1 MLFTAKYFN
10 MFTGTRI
17 EQRVC
22 QAKVLGLG
30 ISRKAASAKK
40 DGGVSALEAVKP
52 GPANIAHDDFERS
65 KDADLRRWLTGE
77 EDDLLTWLNE
87 GDRGDT
93 DAISSVSHGIVEGGP
108 LERPEKSDKELA
120 ELKLAVIEVLR
131 RSQPTEGVQDE
142 SLPALA
148 KRLHDI
154 SARESLSR
162 TDLDRL
168 LKDNQEMK
176 KEFDSAMAS
185 MPKDQRSLIKKQI
198 ELAEREAKLL
208 ARERD
213 QSRAPTNGDGVGA
226 SSMSELEERFQA
238 ELRQKELEFQDKEK
252 DYKAKVEYL
261 AEELKRKSLEEQQKE
276 DELKFAKMND
286 NQASKELEMKLKEI
300 QLKEKRMLL
309 MEEEIARLK
318 IDVRERD
325 DELRKIKEVVG
336 YKEQE
341 LLRREEDLDY
351 REKLMAGERR
361 KLDEAKREVT
371 NVEEVELK
379 KRLEE
384 LKVEVQH
391 KEEELIA
398 KEKFLNAKSEELRM
412 RESGVIDDEIKR
424 REEERAIE
432 FNVAKVKT
440 GNSRLDDLLLGGIP
454 FGSNVLIHGPPFVG
468 KEVMIAQFVSEGL
481 RKGVPCI
488 WVITDKTPKDIREE
502 MRSILS
508 GYEEYERRGLVKY
521 IDSYSKSMGEAAD
534 DPYAIYIN
542 EPTDH
547 DGIMEATDKVAK
559 EFREHHKY
567 YRLAFRSVST
577 LVAYSD
583 PNTAFRFLNP
593 FCGRRKREGAVS
605 MFVIEKGMHGE
616 QEIQMLGSIMDGMVD
631 FKLDQLKSYFS
642 IQGICDVQSRSYI
655 RYTVGKHGLSIGSF
669 SLDHIR

>member
-1 MLFTAKYFN
+1 M
-10 MFTGTRI
+10 GSRI
-17 EQRVC
+17 KQRLGK
-22 QAKVLGLG
+22 ARVLGLG
-30 ISRKAASAKK
+30 ISRKAAHAKK
-40 DGGVSALEAVKP
+40 DGSVAALEAVKP
-52 GPANIAHDDFERS
+52 SPANMENDDFDRS
-65 KDADLRRWLTGE
+65 KEHDLRRWLTGE

-87 GDRGDT
+87 GDKGET
-93 DAISSVSHGIVEGGP
+93 DALSSITHTVGEGDA
-108 LERPEKSDKELA
+108 RDRSEKGGKELA

-131 RSQPTEGVQDE
+131 RSQPTDSNQDE
-142 SLPALA
+142 SIPSLTQ
-148 KRLHDI
+148 RLHEVVEHDT
-154 SARESLSR
+154 LSHS
-162 TDLDRL
+162 DLDHRL
-168 LKDNQEMK
+168 RDNQDLK

-185 MPKDQRSLIKKQI
+185 IPKDQRSLIKKQI

-208 ARERD
+208 AKERARSD
-213 QSRAPTNGDGVGA
+213 AVANGDGACA

-238 ELRQKELEFQDKEK
+238 ELRQKELEFREKEK

-261 AEELKRKSLEEQQKE
+261 AEELKRESLEEQQKE
-276 DELKFAKMND
+276 DELKFAKMNSTEA
-286 NQASKELEMKLKEI
+286 NKEMEMKLRDF

-351 REKLMAGERR
+351 RDKLMAGERR

-379 KRLEE
+379 KRLED
-384 LKVEVQH
+384 LKMEVQH

-398 KEKFLNAKSEELRM
+398 KEKFLNAKSEELRL

-454 FGSNVLIHGPPFVG
+454 FGSNVLIHGPPFIG
-468 KEVMIAQFVSEGL
+468 KEIMIAQFVAEGL
-481 RKGVPCI
+481 KKGVPCI

-502 MRSILS
+502 MAPILS
-508 GYEEYERRGLVKY
+508 GYEEYEHRGLVKY

-534 DPYAIYIN
+534 DPHAIFIS

-559 EFREHHKY
+559 EFKEKHKY
-567 YRLAFRSVST
+567 YRLAFRSLST

-605 MFVIEKGMHGE
+605 MYVIEKGMHGE

-631 FKLDQLKSYFS
+631 FKLDQLKSNFS
-642 IQGICDVQSRSYI
+642 IQGISDVQSRSYI

>member
-1 MLFTAKYFN
+1 M
-10 MFTGTRI
+10 
-17 EQRVC
+17 
-22 QAKVLGLG
+22 
-30 ISRKAASAKK
+30 AAI
-40 DGGVSALEAVKP
+40 AVEKP
-52 GPANIAHDDFERS
+52 DPASTNDDFDKS
-65 KDADLRRWLTGE
+65 KEDDLRRWLTGE
-77 EDDLLTWLNE
+77 EDNLLTWLNE
-87 GDRGDT
+87 GDRGETETLTQVAHDLGDDDVRDKT
-93 DAISSVSHGIVEGGP
+93 
-108 LERPEKSDKELA
+108 EKSGKELA
-120 ELKLAVIEVLR
+120 ELKLAVIELLR
-131 RSQPTEGVQDE
+131 RGQPADAVKDE
-142 SLPALA
+142 SVPALSR
-148 KRLHDI
+148 RLREI
-154 SARESLSR
+154 SEHESGSR
-162 TDLDRL
+162 SELDRL
-168 LKDNQEMK
+168 LRNNQDLK
-176 KEFDSAMAS
+176 KEFDSAMAAV
-185 MPKDQRSLIKKQI
+185 PKDQRALIKKQI
-198 ELAEREAKLL
+198 ELAEREARLQAKE
-208 ARERD
+208 RER
-213 QSRAPTNGDGVGA
+213 AEMGANGNGVGA

-238 ELRQKELEFQDKEK
+238 ELRQKELEFQEKEK
-252 DYKAKVEYL
+252 DYRAKVEYL

-276 DELKFAKMND
+276 DELKLTRMTGS
-286 NQASKELEMKLKEI
+286 QANVEMEMKLKDV

-351 REKLMAGERR
+351 RDKLMASERR

-384 LKVEVQH
+384 LKSEVQR

-398 KEKFLNAKSEELRM
+398 KEKFLNAKSEELRL

-454 FGSNVLIHGPPFVG
+454 FGSNVLIHGPPFIG
-468 KEVMIAQFVSEGL
+468 KEIMIDQFVAEGL
-481 RKGVPCI
+481 KKGIPCI

-502 MRSILS
+502 MAPILS
-508 GYEEYERRGLVKY
+508 GYPEYEGRGLVKY
-521 IDSYSKSMGEAAD
+521 VDSYSRSMGESAD
-534 DPYAIYIN
+534 DPNAIYIE

-547 DGIMEATDKVAK
+547 DAIMAATDKLAK
-559 EFREHHKY
+559 EFKESHRY

-583 PNTAFRFLNP
+583 PNVAFRFLSP
-593 FCGRRKREGAVS
+593 FCGRRKRDGAVS
-605 MFVIEKGMHGE
+605 MYVIEKGMHGE

-642 IQGICDVQSRSYI
+642 IQGISDVQSRSYI

>member
-1 MLFTAKYFN
+1 M
-10 MFTGTRI
+10 
-17 EQRVC
+17 
-22 QAKVLGLG
+22 
-30 ISRKAASAKK
+30 AAI
-40 DGGVSALEAVKP
+40 EAVKP
-52 GPANIAHDDFERS
+52 SSASIPADDFDRS
-65 KDADLRRWLTGE
+65 KDDDLRRWLTGE
-77 EDDLLTWLNE
+77 EDDLLSWLSE
-87 GDRGDT
+87 ADRGET
-93 DAISSVSHGIVEGGP
+93 DALSP
-108 LERPEKSDKELA
+108 LAPGLGDSGLQERSEKGDKELM

-131 RSQPTEGVQDE
+131 RTQPSDAVQDE
-142 SLPALA
+142 SASALA
-148 KRLHDI
+148 KKLQELSQSH
-154 SARESLSR
+154 ALSR
-162 TDLDRL
+162 KDLDRL
-168 LKDNQEMK
+168 LQDNQELK

-208 ARERD
+208 AKERE
-213 QSRAPTNGDGVGA
+213 QAHNAGNGNGVGA

-238 ELRQKELEFQDKEK
+238 ELRQKELEFQEKEK
-252 DYKAKVEYL
+252 DYRAKVEYL
-261 AEELKRKSLEEQQKE
+261 AEELKRKSLDEQQKV
-276 DELKFAKMND
+276 DELKFAKMNGT
-286 NQASKELEMKLKEI
+286 QANKELEMKLKDV

-325 DELRKIKEVVG
+325 DELRKIKEVIG

-351 REKLMAGERR
+351 REKLMVGERR

-384 LKVEVQH
+384 LKSEVSR

-398 KEKFLNAKSEELRM
+398 KEKFLNAKSEELRL

-454 FGSNVLIHGPPFVG
+454 FGSNVLIHGPPFIG
-468 KEVMIAQFVSEGL
+468 KEIMIAQFVGEGL
-481 RKGVPCI
+481 KKGIPCI

-502 MRSILS
+502 MAPILS
-508 GYEEYERRGLVKY
+508 GYEEYEHRGLVKY
-521 IDSYSKSMGEAAD
+521 IDSYTKSMGEATN
-534 DPYAIYIN
+534 DPYAIYID

-547 DGIMEATDKVAK
+547 DAIMEATDKVAK
-559 EFREHHKY
+559 EFKESHKY

-583 PNTAFRFLNP
+583 PNTAFRFLSP
-593 FCGRRKREGAVS
+593 FCGRRKRDGAVS
-605 MFVIEKGMHGE
+605 MYVIEKGMHGE

-642 IQGICDVQSRSYI
+642 VQGICDVQSRSYI
-655 RYTVGKHGLSIGSF
+655 RYTTGKHGLSIGSF

>member
-1 MLFTAKYFN
+1 M
-10 MFTGTRI
+10 GSRI
-17 EQRVC
+17 KQRLGK
-22 QAKVLGLG
+22 ARVLGLG
-30 ISRKAASAKK
+30 ISRKAVHAKK
-40 DGGVSALEAVKP
+40 DGSVAALDVVKP
-52 GPANIAHDDFERS
+52 SPANMENDDFDRS
-65 KDADLRRWLTGE
+65 KEHDLRRWLTGE

-87 GDRGDT
+87 GDKGET
-93 DAISSVSHGIVEGGP
+93 DALSSITNTVGEGGA
-108 LERPEKSDKELA
+108 RNRSEKGDKELA

-131 RSQPTEGVQDE
+131 RSQPTDSNQDE
-142 SLPALA
+142 SIPALTQ
-148 KRLHDI
+148 RLHEVVEHD
-154 SARESLSR
+154 ALSH
-162 TDLDRL
+162 TDLDHRL
-168 LKDNQEMK
+168 RDNQDLR

-185 MPKDQRSLIKKQI
+185 IPKDQRSLIKKQI

-208 ARERD
+208 AKEKERSD
-213 QSRAPTNGDGVGA
+213 AMANGDGVGA
-226 SSMSELEERFQA
+226 SSMAELEERFQA
-238 ELRQKELEFQDKEK
+238 ELRQKELEFREKEK

-261 AEELKRKSLEEQQKE
+261 AEELKRESLEEQQKE
-276 DELKFAKMND
+276 DELKFAKMNSTEA
-286 NQASKELEMKLKEI
+286 NKEMEMKLRDF

-379 KRLEE
+379 KRLED
-384 LKVEVQH
+384 LKMEVQH
-391 KEEELIA
+391 KEEDLIA
-398 KEKFLNAKSEELRM
+398 KEKFLNAKSEELRL
-412 RESGVIDDEIKR
+412 RESGVIDDEIQR

-454 FGSNVLIHGPPFVG
+454 FGSNVLIHGPPFIG
-468 KEVMIAQFVSEGL
+468 KEIMIAQFVAEGL
-481 RKGVPCI
+481 KKGVPCI

-502 MRSILS
+502 MVPILS
-508 GYEEYERRGLVKY
+508 GYEEYEHRGLVKY

-534 DPYAIYIN
+534 DPYAIFIS

-559 EFREHHKY
+559 EFKEKHKY

-583 PNTAFRFLNP
+583 PNIAFRFLNP

-605 MFVIEKGMHGE
+605 MYVIEKGMHGE

-631 FKLDQLKSYFS
+631 FKLDQLKSNFS
-642 IQGICDVQSRSYI
+642 IQGISDVQSRSYI

>member
-1 MLFTAKYFN
+1 M
-10 MFTGTRI
+10 
-17 EQRVC
+17 
-22 QAKVLGLG
+22 G
-30 ISRKAASAKK
+30 ISRKAAHAKK
-40 DGGVSALEAVKP
+40 DGSLAAVAAEKLD
-52 GPANIAHDDFERS
+52 PAPKVNDFNQS
-65 KDADLRRWLTGE
+65 KDDNLRRWLTGE
-77 EDDLLTWLNE
+77 EESLLTWLSE
-87 GDRGDT
+87 GDAGETEAFSQTAQGLDEDDVR
-93 DAISSVSHGIVEGGP
+93 EK
-108 LERPEKSDKELA
+108 PEKDDKELA
-120 ELKLAVIEVLR
+120 ELKMAVMDVLR
-131 RSQPTEGVQDE
+131 RKQPADAVMDDST
-142 SLPALA
+142 PALSH
-148 KRLHDI
+148 RL
-154 SARESLSR
+154 REVAERDTGSR
-162 TDLDRL
+162 SEMDRL
-168 LKDNQEMK
+168 LRSNQELK
-176 KEFDSAMAS
+176 KEFETAMAS
-185 MPKDQRSLIKKQI
+185 MPKDQRALIKKQI
-198 ELAEREAKLL
+198 ELAERESRLQAKE
-208 ARERD
+208 RERMEMG
-213 QSRAPTNGDGVGA
+213 ANGDGVGA
-226 SSMSELEERFQA
+226 SSVSELEERFQA
-238 ELRQKELEFQDKEK
+238 ELRQKELEFQEKEK
-252 DYKAKVEYL
+252 DYRAKVEYL

-276 DELKFAKMND
+276 DEIKLSKMGGSEAN
-286 NQASKELEMKLKEI
+286 AELQMKLKDV

-351 REKLMAGERR
+351 RDKLMASERR

-384 LKVEVQH
+384 LKAEVQR

-398 KEKFLNAKSEELRM
+398 KEKFLNAKSEELRL

-432 FNVAKVKT
+432 FSVAKVKT

-454 FGSNVLIHGPPFVG
+454 FGSNVLIHGPPFIG
-468 KEVMIAQFVSEGL
+468 KELMIDQFVAEGL
-481 RKGVPCI
+481 KKGIPCI

-502 MRSILS
+502 MAPILS
-508 GYEEYERRGLVKY
+508 GYSEYEERGLVKY
-521 IDSYSKSMGEAAD
+521 VDSYSRSMGEAAD
-534 DPYAIYIN
+534 DPNAIYIE

-547 DGIMEATDKVAK
+547 DGIMAATDKLAK
-559 EFREHHKY
+559 EFKERHKY

-583 PNTAFRFLNP
+583 PNVAFRFLSP
-593 FCGRRKREGAVS
+593 FCGRRKRDGAVS
-605 MFVIEKGMHGE
+605 MYVIEKGMHGE

-642 IQGICDVQSRSYI
+642 IQGISDVQSRSYI